1 MAVPDTNTFSL
12 QDVVDEFVKVSP
24 QPDDLVDCFANASAS
39 AFDPAY
45 EGSKDRLSN
54 FRNYNGVFAG
64 QFNTIVSG
72 SLSSSQ
78 SWSNQVFTLS
88 DNYIGHTVQVVWH
101 YISGTSF
108 TGDLQVGGNA
118 TLGTTTFD
126 FDTYSGTAWQTSRS
140 NTSSYSSVTWFDI
153 ATGTTALR
161 WNKRANSA
169 PPSGGTG
176 LSPPPYTGGDSTY
189 YYAETS
195 SPGYSNKNFWLRSP
209 VVTISSGNKSID
221 WWRGNLGATMGSL
234 SISIDVI
241 T

>member
-12 QDVVDEFVKVSP
+12 QDVVDEFTKVVP
-24 QPDDLVDCFANASAS
+24 PPDDLVDCFANANAN

-54 FRNYNGVFAG
+54 FRNYAGVFAG

-72 SLSSSQ
+72 SLSSSS
-78 SWSNQVFTLS
+78 SWSNQVFNLS
-88 DNYIGHTVQVVWH
+88 SNYIGHTVQVVWR
-101 YISGTSF
+101 YQSGLNFRS
-108 TGDLQVGGNA
+108 DLQVGGNV
-118 TLGTTTFD
+118 TLGETTFD
-126 FDTYSGTAWQTSRS
+126 FDTYSGTAWETSRAS
-140 NTSSYSSVTWFDI
+140 TSSYSSVVWFDI

-161 WNKRANSA
+161 WNKRSGSA

-176 LSPPPYTGGDSTY
+176 LAPPPYTGGDSTF

-195 SPGYSNKNFWLRSP
+195 SNGAPSKYFWLRSP
-209 VVTISSGNKSID
+209 VVTISSGNQSID
-221 WWRGNLGATMGSL
+221 WWRGNLGSAMGNL
-234 SISIDVI
+234 NIYIDVI